1 MEYTI
6 ITADNFKPASW
17 SGGTTTQ
24 LFIFPPTASYQQRNF
39 QFRLSSATVDVEKS
53 DFTSLPGFSRK
64 LMILAGK
71 ITISHQGHYSKQLN
85 KFDVDTFEGDWNT
98 SSVGKCTDFNLMTTD
113 STFGEISACI
123 IEKGKPLS
131 ISIKES
137 CDWYFIYLFAG
148 IVGMKINDEI
158 VSLSKGDL
166 LVLNKP
172 AAGSIKIDG
181 VEDSELIVSEIYTVP
196 Q

>member
-113 STFGEISACI
+113 STSGEISTCI
-123 IEKGKPLS
+123 IEKGRPLS
-131 ISIKES
+131 IRIKES
-137 CDWYFIYLFAG
+137 CDWYIIYLFAG
-148 IVGMKINDEI
+148 IVGLKINDEI